1 MAANTNGATPATNS
15 TCPEVNIQSVETLQI
30 ADKMDVLHKK
40 SRITTNTLSI
50 QSVSESNIYMANT
63 LNIVNSDSEYKLR
76 EDSTQYQKME
86 DPYQKFLG
94 NYWSYFY
101 SSMYV
106 LQDLREIMHFTKF
119 HIFPVTY
126 VYLFLFQVL

>member
-1 MAANTNGATPATNS
+1 MASNTNSATPAANS
-15 TCPEVNIQSVETLQI
+15 TRPEVNIQSVETLQI

-40 SRITTNTLSI
+40 SRITTSTLSV

-94 NYWSYFY
+94 NY
-101 SSMYV
+101 
-106 LQDLREIMHFTKF
+106 
-119 HIFPVTY
+119 
-126 VYLFLFQVL
+126 